1 MARRRHKRVGLRF
14 AGVRHVL
21 AVGAVVLCVCIGAPV
36 VHGQQVTAGAA
47 DPLSRALEA
56 EDKRDRVTA
65 TAAYREV
72 LQSAL
77 AVGSTDGDRI
87 AIALLGLERVWNDA
101 AMLDS
106 IVPVVA
112 RVLQF
117 RPTDPTAR
125 GVQLRTFLTMG
136 RDTDAREAFTAWRRI
151 VGNDAAPFRE
161 YARLLLQQGRALA
174 ADSVLSDA
182 GRLMGAAG
190 ALSGETAQ
198 LHLALKRWVP
208 AAQSFR
214 DAMVDEPWLE
224 TAALFGLQRVAAPTR
239 DSVRTVLLAPPVT
252 FMVRRLLSSL
262 EFAWGEPRRAWNA
275 IGTLPADDS
284 TTATWRGFAERAEL
298 NESWLVARDA
308 WTAVFDR
315 VGDVESQQRAA
326 DASLR
331 AGDAA
336 AALALV
342 RRRPAGAKAADN
354 AADKAADSVRV
365 RALLG
370 IEIAALG
377 ELGRGGEAQQKLDE
391 AAKKLDPDSRLALAR
406 PLVAGWLRAGD
417 VARAKAA
424 MVGNDLADD
433 DEMAGWLALYDG
445 DVAVARKRLLRAASN
460 RPELVDA
467 LGILAR
473 TRVEQLPGLGDAFVT
488 LARKDSA
495 GAAKRFVQ
503 LADSVGAAAPAFLAQ
518 GARLSARPAAIALF
532 ERLLRDHPRSP
543 EAPEALLAWARA
555 LRDGGDNAAAITR
568 LEQLLLDYG
577 TSALAPQARR
587 DLERL
592 KGLIP
597 PA

>member
-1 MARRRHKRVGLRF
+1 MAPRRRNRVARPWFTRATRRLWS
-14 AGVRHVL
+14 GVVAL
-21 AVGAVVLCVCIGAPV
+21 SSVCLSL
-36 VHGQQVTAGAA
+36 TAGAQASKPASAA
-47 DPLSRALEA
+47 DPLSRGLEA

-65 TAAYREV
+65 TVAYREA
-72 LQSAL
+72 LTSAL

-87 AIALLGLERVWNDA
+87 AVALLGLERVWNDA
-101 AMLDS
+101 GMLDS
-106 IVPVVA
+106 IVPVVS

-125 GVQLRTFLTMG
+125 GVQLRTFLSMG
-136 RDTDAREAFTAWRRI
+136 RDTDARDAFTTWRR
-151 VGNDAAPFRE
+151 VAGNEAAPFRE
-161 YARLLLQQGRALA
+161 YARLLLQAGRALA
-174 ADSVLSDA
+174 ADSVLSEA

-198 LHLALKRWVP
+198 LHLALKRYVP
-208 AAQSFR
+208 AVRAFR
-214 DAMVDEPWLE
+214 EAMLDEPWLE
-224 TAALFGLQRVAAPTR
+224 TAALFGLQRVPVETR

-252 FMVRRLLSSL
+252 FAPRRLLSSL
-262 EFAWGEPRRAWNA
+262 EFAWGEPRRAWSA
-275 IGTLPADDS
+275 ISTLPADDS
-284 TTATWRGFAERAEL
+284 TTATWRSFAERAEL

-315 VGDVESQQRAA
+315 AGDIESQQRAA

-336 AALALV
+336 SALTIV
-342 RRRPAGAKAADN
+342 RRKTTAGKV
-354 AADKAADSVRV
+354 ADSVRV

-370 IEIAALG
+370 LEIAALG
-377 ELGRGGEAQQKLDE
+377 ELGRGNEAQQKLDD
-391 AAKKLDPDSRLALAR
+391 AAKKLDPDTRASLAR
-406 PLVAGWLRAGD
+406 PLVAGWLRAGE

-424 MVGNDLADD
+424 MNGTELADD
-433 DEMAGWLALYDG
+433 DEMAGWLALYEG
-445 DVAVARKRLLRAASN
+445 DVVNARKRLLRAASN

-473 TRVEQLPGLGDAFVT
+473 TRVEQLPGLGEAFAT
-488 LARKDSA
+488 LARKDST

-503 LADSVGAAAPAFLAQ
+503 LADSVGAAAPAFIAQ
-518 GARLSARPAAIALF
+518 GARLSRKNEAVALYD
-532 ERLLRDHPRSP
+532 RIIRDFPRSP

-555 LRDGGDNAAAITR
+555 LRDAGDKPAAITKF
-568 LEQLLLDYG
+568 EQLLVDYG

-592 KGLIP
+592 KGAIP
-597 PA
+597 PVV

>member
-1 MARRRHKRVGLRF
+1 MAPRRRNRVARLR
-14 AGVRHVL
+14 L
-21 AVGAVVLCVCIGAPV
+21 VGALASLCLSLD
-36 VHGQQVTAGAA
+36 AGAQA
-47 DPLSRALEA
+47 GKPAGAIDPLSRALEA

-65 TAAYREV
+65 SGAYREV
-72 LQSAL
+72 LTSAL

-87 AIALLGLERVWNDA
+87 AVALLGLERVWNDA
-101 AMLDS
+101 GMLDS
-106 IVPVVA
+106 IVPVVS

-125 GVQLRTFLTMG
+125 GVQLRTLLTMG
-136 RDTDAREAFTAWRRI
+136 RDAEARDAFTTWRR
-151 VGNDAAPFRE
+151 VAGNEATPFRE
-161 YARLLLQQGRALA
+161 YARLLLQAGRALA
-174 ADSVLSDA
+174 ADSVLNEA

-198 LHLALKRWVP
+198 LHLALKRYVP
-208 AAQSFR
+208 AARAFR
-214 DAMVDEPWLE
+214 EAMVDEPWLE
-224 TAALFGLQRVAAPTR
+224 TAALFGLQRVPAETR
-239 DSVRTVLLAPPVT
+239 DSVRTILLAPPVT
-252 FMVRRLLSSL
+252 FAPRRLLSSL
-262 EFAWGEPRRAWNA
+262 EFAWGEPRRAWSA
-275 IGTLPADDS
+275 ISTLPADDS
-284 TTATWRGFAERAEL
+284 TTATWRAFAERAEL
-298 NESWLVARDA
+298 NESWLVAREA

-315 VGDVESQQRAA
+315 AGDIESQQRAA

-342 RRRPAGAKAADN
+342 RRKSTTGKV
-354 AADKAADSVRV
+354 ADSVRV

-370 IEIAALG
+370 LEIAALG
-377 ELGRGGEAQQKLDE
+377 ELGRGNEAQQKLDD
-391 AAKKLDPDSRLALAR
+391 AAKKLDPEMRASLAR

-424 MVGNDLADD
+424 MQGTDLADD
-433 DEMAGWLALYDG
+433 DEMAGWLALYEG
-445 DVAVARKRLLRAASN
+445 DVVNARKRLLRAASN

-473 TRVEQLPGLGDAFVT
+473 TRVEQLPGLGEAFAT
-488 LARKDSA
+488 LARKDST

-518 GARLSARPAAIALF
+518 GARLSRKDDALVLYD
-532 ERLLRDHPRSP
+532 RIVRDFPKSP
-543 EAPEALLAWARA
+543 EAPEALLAWARV
-555 LRDGGDNAAAITR
+555 LRDAGDKPGAIAKF
-568 LEQLLLDYG
+568 EQLLVDYG

-592 KGLIP
+592 KGAIP
-597 PA
+597 PTS

>member
-1 MARRRHKRVGLRF
+1 MAPRRRNRVARPWF
-14 AGVRHVL
+14 ARATRRL
-21 AVGAVVLCVCIGAPV
+21 WSGAVALASVCLSL
-36 VHGQQVTAGAA
+36 TAGAQASKPASAA
-47 DPLSRALEA
+47 DPLSRGLEA

-65 TAAYREV
+65 TVAYREA
-72 LQSAL
+72 LTSAL

-87 AIALLGLERVWNDA
+87 AVALLGLERVWNDA
-101 AMLDS
+101 GMLDS
-106 IVPVVA
+106 IVPVVS

-125 GVQLRTFLTMG
+125 GVQLRTLISMG
-136 RDTDAREAFTAWRRI
+136 RGAEARDAFTTWRRAA
-151 VGNDAAPFRE
+151 GNEAAPFRE
-161 YARLLLQQGRALA
+161 YARLLLQAGRALA
-174 ADSVLSDA
+174 ADSVLSEA

-198 LHLALKRWVP
+198 LHLALKRYVP
-208 AAQSFR
+208 AVRAFR
-214 DAMVDEPWLE
+214 EAMVDEPWLE
-224 TAALFGLQRVAAPTR
+224 TAALFGLQRVPVETR

-252 FMVRRLLSSL
+252 FGPRRLLSSL
-262 EFAWGEPRRAWNA
+262 EFAWGEPRRAWSA
-275 IGTLPADDS
+275 ISTLPADDS
-284 TTATWRGFAERAEL
+284 TTATWRSFAERAEL

-315 VGDVESQQRAA
+315 AGDIESQQRAA

-336 AALALV
+336 AALSIV
-342 RRRPAGAKAADN
+342 RRKSTVGKV
-354 AADKAADSVRV
+354 ADSVRV

-370 IEIAALG
+370 LEIAALG
-377 ELGRGGEAQQKLDE
+377 ELGRGNEAQQKLDD
-391 AAKKLDPDSRLALAR
+391 AAKKLDPDTRASLAR
-406 PLVAGWLRAGD
+406 PLVAGWLRAGE

-424 MVGNDLADD
+424 MNGTELADD
-433 DEMAGWLALYDG
+433 DEMAGWLALYEG
-445 DVAVARKRLLRAASN
+445 DVVNARKRLLRAASN

-473 TRVEQLPGLGDAFVT
+473 TRVEQLPGLGEAFAT
-488 LARKDSA
+488 LARKDST

-503 LADSVGAAAPAFLAQ
+503 LADSVGAAAPAFIAQ
-518 GARLSARPAAIALF
+518 GARLSRKNDAVALYD
-532 ERLLRDHPRSP
+532 RIVRDFPRSP

-555 LRDGGDNAAAITR
+555 LRDAGDKPAAVTKF
-568 LEQLLLDYG
+568 EQLLVDYG

-592 KGLIP
+592 KGAIP
-597 PA
+597 PAV

>member
-1 MARRRHKRVGLRF
+1 MAPRRRNRVQHPSIGGAAHRVC
-14 AGVRHVL
+14 AGVVAL
-21 AVGAVVLCVCIGAPV
+21 ASLCLSLR
-36 VHGQQVTAGAA
+36 AGAQA
-47 DPLSRALEA
+47 VKPSGTTDPLSRALEA

-65 TAAYREV
+65 SGAYREV
-72 LQSAL
+72 LTSAL

-87 AIALLGLERVWNDA
+87 GVALLGLERVWNDA
-101 AMLDS
+101 GMLDS
-106 IVPVVA
+106 LVPMVS

-125 GVQLRTFLTMG
+125 GVQLRTLLSMG
-136 RDTDAREAFTAWRRI
+136 RDAEARDAFTTWRR
-151 VGNDAAPFRE
+151 VAGNEATPFRE
-161 YARLLLQQGRALA
+161 YARLLLQAGRALA
-174 ADSVLSDA
+174 ADSVLNEA

-198 LHLALKRWVP
+198 LHLALKRYVP
-208 AAQSFR
+208 AVRAFR
-214 DAMVDEPWLE
+214 EAMVDEPWLE
-224 TAALFGLQRVAAPTR
+224 TAALFGLQRVPADTR

-252 FMVRRLLSSL
+252 FATRRLLSSL
-262 EFAWGEPRRAWNA
+262 EFAWGEPRRAWSA
-275 IGTLPADDS
+275 ISTLPADDS
-284 TTATWRGFAERAEL
+284 AAATWRAFAERAEL
-298 NESWLVARDA
+298 NESWLVAREA

-315 VGDVESQQRAA
+315 AGDIESQQRAA

-331 AGDAA
+331 AGEAA
-336 AALALV
+336 AALTLV
-342 RRRPAGAKAADN
+342 RRKATAGKV
-354 AADKAADSVRV
+354 ADSVRV

-370 IEIAALG
+370 LEIAALG
-377 ELGRGGEAQQKLDE
+377 ELGRGNEAQQKLDD
-391 AAKKLDPDSRLALAR
+391 AAKQLDPDTRAALAR

-424 MVGNDLADD
+424 VQGTELSDD
-433 DEMAGWLALYDG
+433 DELVGWLALYAG
-445 DVAVARKRLLRAASN
+445 DVVNARKRLLRAASN

-473 TRVEQLPGLGDAFVT
+473 TRVEQLPGLGEAFT
-488 LARKDSA
+488 LLARRDST

-518 GARLSARPAAIALF
+518 GARLARRNEALALF
-532 ERLLRDHPRSP
+532 DRLVRDFPKSP

-555 LRDGGDNAAAITR
+555 LRDAGDKPAAVTKF
-568 LEQLLLDYG
+568 EQLLVDYG

-592 KGLIP
+592 KGAIP

>member
-1 MARRRHKRVGLRF
+1 MAPRRRNRVARPWFARATRGLWS
-14 AGVRHVL
+14 
-21 AVGAVVLCVCIGAPV
+21 GAVALASVCLSL
-36 VHGQQVTAGAA
+36 TAGAQVSKPASAA
-47 DPLSRALEA
+47 DPLSRGLEA

-65 TAAYREV
+65 TVAYREA
-72 LQSAL
+72 LTSAL

-87 AIALLGLERVWNDA
+87 AVALLGLERVWNDA
-101 AMLDS
+101 GMLDS
-106 IVPVVA
+106 IVPVVS

-125 GVQLRTFLTMG
+125 GVQLRTLISMG
-136 RDTDAREAFTAWRRI
+136 RDAEARDAFTTWRRAA
-151 VGNDAAPFRE
+151 GNEAAPFRE
-161 YARLLLQQGRALA
+161 YARLLLQAGRALA
-174 ADSVLSDA
+174 ADSVLSEA

-198 LHLALKRWVP
+198 LHLALKRYVP
-208 AAQSFR
+208 AVRAFR
-214 DAMVDEPWLE
+214 EAMVDEPWLE
-224 TAALFGLQRVAAPTR
+224 TAALFGLQRVPAETR

-252 FMVRRLLSSL
+252 FAPRRLLSSL
-262 EFAWGEPRRAWNA
+262 EFAWGEPRRAWSA
-275 IGTLPADDS
+275 ISTLPADDS
-284 TTATWRGFAERAEL
+284 TTATWRSFAERAEL

-315 VGDVESQQRAA
+315 AGDIESQQRAA

-336 AALALV
+336 AALSMV
-342 RRRPAGAKAADN
+342 RRKSTVGKV
-354 AADKAADSVRV
+354 ADSVRV

-370 IEIAALG
+370 LEIAALG
-377 ELGRGGEAQQKLDE
+377 ELGRGNEAQQKLDD
-391 AAKKLDPDSRLALAR
+391 AAKKLDPDTRASLAR
-406 PLVAGWLRAGD
+406 PLVAGWLRAGE

-424 MVGNDLADD
+424 MNGTELADD
-433 DEMAGWLALYDG
+433 DEMAGWLALYEG
-445 DVAVARKRLLRAASN
+445 DVVNARKRLLRAASN

-473 TRVEQLPGLGDAFVT
+473 TRVEQLPGLGEAFAT
-488 LARKDSA
+488 LARKDST

-503 LADSVGAAAPAFLAQ
+503 LADSVGAAAPAFIAQ
-518 GARLSARPAAIALF
+518 GARLSRKNEAVALYD
-532 ERLLRDHPRSP
+532 RIIRDFPRSP

-555 LRDGGDNAAAITR
+555 LRDAGDKPAAVTKF
-568 LEQLLLDYG
+568 EQLLVDYG

-592 KGLIP
+592 KGAIP
-597 PA
+597 PAV

>member
-1 MARRRHKRVGLRF
+1 MAPRRRNRVQHPSIGGAAHRVC
-14 AGVRHVL
+14 AGVVAL
-21 AVGAVVLCVCIGAPV
+21 ASLCLSLR
-36 VHGQQVTAGAA
+36 AGAQA
-47 DPLSRALEA
+47 VKPSGTTDPLSRALEA

-65 TAAYREV
+65 SGAYREV
-72 LQSAL
+72 LTSAL

-87 AIALLGLERVWNDA
+87 AVALLGLERVWNDA
-101 AMLDS
+101 GMLDS
-106 IVPVVA
+106 LVPMVS

-125 GVQLRTFLTMG
+125 GVQLRTLLSMG
-136 RDTDAREAFTAWRRI
+136 RDAEARDAFTTWRR
-151 VGNDAAPFRE
+151 VAGNEATPFRE
-161 YARLLLQQGRALA
+161 YARLLLQAGRALA
-174 ADSVLSDA
+174 ADSVLNEA

-198 LHLALKRWVP
+198 LHLALKRYVP
-208 AAQSFR
+208 AVRAFR
-214 DAMVDEPWLE
+214 EAMVDEPWLE
-224 TAALFGLQRVAAPTR
+224 TAALFGLQRVPADTR

-252 FMVRRLLSSL
+252 FATRRLLSSL
-262 EFAWGEPRRAWNA
+262 EFAWGEPRRAWSA
-275 IGTLPADDS
+275 ISTLPADDS
-284 TTATWRGFAERAEL
+284 AAATWRAFAERAEL
-298 NESWLVARDA
+298 NESWLVAREA

-315 VGDVESQQRAA
+315 AGDIESQQRAA

-331 AGDAA
+331 AGEAA
-336 AALALV
+336 AALTLV
-342 RRRPAGAKAADN
+342 RRKATAGKV
-354 AADKAADSVRV
+354 ADSVRV

-370 IEIAALG
+370 LEIAALG
-377 ELGRGGEAQQKLDE
+377 ELGRGNEAQQKLDD
-391 AAKKLDPDSRLALAR
+391 AAKQLDPDTRAALAR

-424 MVGNDLADD
+424 MQGTELSDD
-433 DEMAGWLALYDG
+433 DELVGWLALYEG
-445 DVAVARKRLLRAASN
+445 DVVNARKRLLRAASN

-473 TRVEQLPGLGDAFVT
+473 TRVEQLPGLGEAFT
-488 LARKDSA
+488 LLARRDST

-518 GARLSARPAAIALF
+518 GARLARPNEALALF
-532 ERLLRDHPRSP
+532 DRLVRDFPKSP

-555 LRDGGDNAAAITR
+555 LRDVGDKPAAVTKF
-568 LEQLLLDYG
+568 EQLLVDYG

-592 KGLIP
+592 KGAIP

>member
-1 MARRRHKRVGLRF
+1 MAPRRRNRVARPWF
-14 AGVRHVL
+14 ARTTRRL
-21 AVGAVVLCVCIGAPV
+21 WSGAVALASVCLSL
-36 VHGQQVTAGAA
+36 TAGAQASKPASAA
-47 DPLSRALEA
+47 DPLSRGLEA

-65 TAAYREV
+65 TVAYREA
-72 LQSAL
+72 LTSAL

-87 AIALLGLERVWNDA
+87 AVALLGLERVWNEA
-101 AMLDS
+101 GMLDS
-106 IVPVVA
+106 IVPVVS

-125 GVQLRTFLTMG
+125 GVQLRTLISMG
-136 RDTDAREAFTAWRRI
+136 RDAEARDAFTTWRRAA
-151 VGNDAAPFRE
+151 GNEAAPFRE
-161 YARLLLQQGRALA
+161 YARLLLQAGRALA
-174 ADSVLSDA
+174 ADSVLSEA

-198 LHLALKRWVP
+198 LHLALKRYVP
-208 AAQSFR
+208 AVRAFR
-214 DAMVDEPWLE
+214 EAMLDEPWLE
-224 TAALFGLQRVAAPTR
+224 TAALFGLQRVPVETR

-252 FMVRRLLSSL
+252 FAPRRLLSSL
-262 EFAWGEPRRAWNA
+262 EFAWGEPRRAWSA
-275 IGTLPADDS
+275 ISTLPADDS
-284 TTATWRGFAERAEL
+284 TTATWRSFAERAEL

-315 VGDVESQQRAA
+315 VGDIESQQRAA

-336 AALALV
+336 AALSIV
-342 RRRPAGAKAADN
+342 RRKSTVGKV
-354 AADKAADSVRV
+354 ADSVRV

-370 IEIAALG
+370 LEIAALG
-377 ELGRGGEAQQKLDE
+377 ELGRGNEAQQKLDD
-391 AAKKLDPDSRLALAR
+391 AAKKLDPDTRASLAR
-406 PLVAGWLRAGD
+406 PLVAGWLRAGE

-424 MVGNDLADD
+424 MHGTELADD
-433 DEMAGWLALYDG
+433 DEMAGWLALYEG
-445 DVAVARKRLLRAASN
+445 DVVNARKRLLRAASN

-473 TRVEQLPGLGDAFVT
+473 TRVEQLPGLGEAFAT
-488 LARKDSA
+488 LARKDST

-503 LADSVGAAAPAFLAQ
+503 LADSVGAAAPAFIAQ
-518 GARLSARPAAIALF
+518 GARLSRKNEAVALYD
-532 ERLLRDHPRSP
+532 RIIRDFPRSP

-555 LRDGGDNAAAITR
+555 LRDAGDKPAAVTKF
-568 LEQLLLDYG
+568 EQLLVDYG

-592 KGLIP
+592 KGAIP
-597 PA
+597 PAA

>member
-1 MARRRHKRVGLRF
+1 MAPRRRNRVARPWFDRATRRLWS
-14 AGVRHVL
+14 
-21 AVGAVVLCVCIGAPV
+21 GAVALASVCLSL
-36 VHGQQVTAGAA
+36 TAGAQASKPASAA
-47 DPLSRALEA
+47 DPLSRGLEA

-65 TAAYREV
+65 TVAYREA
-72 LQSAL
+72 LTSAL

-87 AIALLGLERVWNDA
+87 AVALLGLERVWNDA
-101 AMLDS
+101 GMLDS
-106 IVPVVA
+106 IVPVVS

-125 GVQLRTFLTMG
+125 GVQLRTLISMG
-136 RDTDAREAFTAWRRI
+136 RDAEARDAFTTWRRAA
-151 VGNDAAPFRE
+151 GNEAAPFRE
-161 YARLLLQQGRALA
+161 YARLLLQAGRALA
-174 ADSVLSDA
+174 ADSVLSEA

-198 LHLALKRWVP
+198 LHLALKRYVP
-208 AAQSFR
+208 AVRAFR
-214 DAMVDEPWLE
+214 EAMVDEPWLE
-224 TAALFGLQRVAAPTR
+224 TAALFGLQRVPAETR

-252 FMVRRLLSSL
+252 FAPRRLLSSL
-262 EFAWGEPRRAWNA
+262 EFAWGEPRRAWSA
-275 IGTLPADDS
+275 ISTLPADDS
-284 TTATWRGFAERAEL
+284 TTATWRSFAERAEL

-315 VGDVESQQRAA
+315 AGDIESQQRAA

-336 AALALV
+336 AALSMV
-342 RRRPAGAKAADN
+342 RRKSTVGKV
-354 AADKAADSVRV
+354 ADSVRV

-370 IEIAALG
+370 LEIAALG
-377 ELGRGGEAQQKLDE
+377 ELGRGNEAQQKLDD
-391 AAKKLDPDSRLALAR
+391 AAKKLDPDTRASLAR
-406 PLVAGWLRAGD
+406 PLVAGWLRAGE

-424 MVGNDLADD
+424 MNGTELADD
-433 DEMAGWLALYDG
+433 DEMAGWLALYEG
-445 DVAVARKRLLRAASN
+445 DVVNARKRLLRAASN

-473 TRVEQLPGLGDAFVT
+473 TRVEQLPGLGEAFAT
-488 LARKDSA
+488 LARKDST

-503 LADSVGAAAPAFLAQ
+503 LADSVGAAAPAFIAQ
-518 GARLSARPAAIALF
+518 GARLSRKNEAVALYD
-532 ERLLRDHPRSP
+532 RIIRDFPRSP

-555 LRDGGDNAAAITR
+555 LRDAGDKPAAVTKF
-568 LEQLLLDYG
+568 EQLLVDYG

-592 KGLIP
+592 KGAIP
-597 PA
+597 PAV

>member
-1 MARRRHKRVGLRF
+1 MARRWFARATRRF
-14 AGVRHVL
+14 WS
-21 AVGAVVLCVCIGAPV
+21 GAVALASVCLSL
-36 VHGQQVTAGAA
+36 TAGAQAGKPASAA
-47 DPLSRALEA
+47 DPLSRGLEA

-65 TAAYREV
+65 TVAYREA
-72 LQSAL
+72 LTGAL

-87 AIALLGLERVWNDA
+87 AVALLGLERVWNDA
-101 AMLDS
+101 GMLDS
-106 IVPVVA
+106 IVPVVS

-125 GVQLRTFLTMG
+125 GVQLRTLISMG
-136 RDTDAREAFTAWRRI
+136 RDAEARDAFTTWRRAA
-151 VGNDAAPFRE
+151 GNEAAPFRE
-161 YARLLLQQGRALA
+161 YARLLLQAGRALA
-174 ADSVLSDA
+174 ADSVLSEA

-198 LHLALKRWVP
+198 LHLALKRYVP
-208 AAQSFR
+208 AVRAFR
-214 DAMVDEPWLE
+214 EAMVDEPWLE
-224 TAALFGLQRVAAPTR
+224 TAALFGLQRVPSETR

-252 FMVRRLLSSL
+252 FAPRRLLSSL
-262 EFAWGEPRRAWNA
+262 EFAWGEPRRAWSA
-275 IGTLPADDS
+275 ISTLPADDS
-284 TTATWRGFAERAEL
+284 TTATWRSFAERAEL

-315 VGDVESQQRAA
+315 AGDIESQQRAA

-336 AALALV
+336 AALSIV
-342 RRRPAGAKAADN
+342 RRKSTVGTV
-354 AADKAADSVRV
+354 ADSVRV

-370 IEIAALG
+370 LEIAALG
-377 ELGRGGEAQQKLDE
+377 ELGRGNEAQQKLDD
-391 AAKKLDPDSRLALAR
+391 AAKKLDPDTRASLAR
-406 PLVAGWLRAGD
+406 PLVAGWLRAGE

-424 MVGNDLADD
+424 MHGTELADD
-433 DEMAGWLALYDG
+433 DEMAGWLALYEG
-445 DVAVARKRLLRAASN
+445 DVVNARKRLLRAASN

-473 TRVEQLPGLGDAFVT
+473 TRVEQLPGLGDAFAT
-488 LARKDSA
+488 LARKDST

-503 LADSVGAAAPAFLAQ
+503 LADSVGAAAPAFIAQ
-518 GARLSARPAAIALF
+518 GARLSRKNEAIVLYD
-532 ERLLRDHPRSP
+532 RIVRDFPRSP

-555 LRDGGDNAAAITR
+555 LRDAGDKPAAVTKF
-568 LEQLLLDYG
+568 EQLLVDYG

-592 KGLIP
+592 KGAIP
-597 PA
+597 PAV